1 MYRSC
6 IFFKGLKKKT
16 QQQTNKL
23 VKYTVNC
30 VVLLVYSLD

>member
-6 IFFKGLKKKT
+6 IFFKGLKKKQPT
-16 QQQTNKL
+16 TNKL